1 MIAGGWG
8 FGVAWCAYFAHI
20 YNDLMTFTIVFLIAF
35 IASFGLRHWLAQRQI
50 RHVAKNRE
58 SVPTEFAEKITLV
71 DHQKAADYTIAKLRL
86 GILENGVS
94 AIVLIAFTLMGGLQI
109 LNFALLQWLGEGMI
123 QQIALLGSIALISG
137 AIDLPFSWYKQFHL
151 EEQFGFNRMGKK
163 LFFTDMIKGI
173 ALAIVIGAPL
183 LWAILSLMA
192 KAGSLWW
199 LWAWAVITGFSLLM
213 QWIFPSFIAPIFN
226 KFKALEDG
234 PLKTQIEALLQR
246 CDFASQGLFVMD
258 GSKRSAHG
266 NAFFA
271 GMGKAK
277 RIVFF
282 DTLIEKLNPGE
293 VEAVLAHELGHY
305 KCNHIRK
312 RLLVS
317 FALSFGMF
325 ALLGWLST
333 QAWFYLDLG
342 VMPDPYGFNGG
353 LALALFM
360 LVSPVFSFFFTPL
373 SSLASRKHEYEA
385 DNFAAEKSSA
395 QDLISALVKL
405 YQDNASTLTPDP
417 IYTAFYSSHPP
428 APLRIA
434 NLARPH

>member
-1 MIAGGWG
+1 
-8 FGVAWCAYFAHI
+8 VS
-20 YNDLMTFTIVFLIAF
+20 IVI
-35 IASFGLRHWLAQRQI
+35 
-50 RHVAKNRE
+50 
-58 SVPTEFAEKITLV
+58 
-71 DHQKAADYTIAKLRL
+71 
-86 GILENGVS
+86 
-94 AIVLIAFTLMGGLQI
+94 
-109 LNFALLQWLGEGMI
+109 
-123 QQIALLGSIALISG
+123 ISG
-137 AIDLPFSWYKQFHL
+137 IIDIPFSWYKQFYL
-151 EEQFGFNRMGKK
+151 EERFGFNRMGKK
-163 LFFTDMIKGI
+163 LFFSDMFKGM
-173 ALAIVIGAPL
+173 AVGGAIGIPL
-183 LWAILSLMA
+183 LWVILTLMA
-192 KAGSLWW
+192 QAGDLWW
-199 LWAWAVITGFSLLM
+199 LWAWAVLTAFSLLM
-213 QWIFPSFIAPIFN
+213 QWIFPTFIAPLFN
-226 KFKALEDG
+226 KFQALEDG

-293 VEAVLAHELGHY
+293 VEAVLAHELGHF

-312 RLLVS
+312 RLFVS
-317 FALSFGMF
+317 FALSFAMF

-333 QAWFYLDLG
+333 QVWFYTDLG
-342 VMPDPYGFNGG
+342 VMPNLNGYNGG

-385 DNFAAEKSSA
+385 DGFAAQKSSA
-395 QDLISALVKL
+395 KDLISALVKL

-434 NLARPH
+434 NLHRFN

>member
-1 MIAGGWG
+1 
-8 FGVAWCAYFAHI
+8 
-20 YNDLMTFTIVFLIAF
+20 MTFTIAFLIAF
-35 IASFGLRHWLAQRQI
+35 LASFGLRHWLAQRQM
-50 RHVAKNRE
+50 RFVAKHRG
-58 SVPTEFAEKITLV
+58 SVPAEFAEKVTLAE
-71 DHQKAADYTIAKLRL
+71 HQKAADYTIAKLRL
-86 GILENGVS
+86 GVLENGVS
-94 AIVLIAFTLMGGLQI
+94 AIILIAFTLLGGLQI
-109 LNFALLQWLGEGMI
+109 LNISLLQLFGNGI
-123 QQIALLGSIALISG
+123 TQQIALLGSIAIISG
-137 AIDLPFSWYKQFHL
+137 IVDLPFSWYKQFHL
-151 EEQFGFNRMGKK
+151 EERFGFNRMGKK
-163 LFFTDMIKGI
+163 LFFIDMIKGLGVG
-173 ALAIVIGAPL
+173 AAIGIPL
-183 LWAILSLMA
+183 LWVILSLMA
-192 KAGSLWW
+192 TAGDLWW
-199 LWAWAVITGFSLLM
+199 LWAWVVLTVFSLLM
-213 QWIFPSFIAPIFN
+213 QWIFPSFIAPLFN
-226 KFKALEDG
+226 KFQPLPDG
-234 PLKTQIEALLQR
+234 ALKTQIEALLAR

-293 VEAVLAHELGHY
+293 VEAVLAHELGHF
-305 KCNHIRK
+305 KCKHIRK

-325 ALLGWLST
+325 ALLGWIST
-333 QAWFYLDLG
+333 QAWFYTDLG
-342 VMPDPYGFNGG
+342 VMPNLNGYNGG

-373 SSLASRKHEYEA
+373 ASIASRKHEYEA
-385 DNFAAEKSSA
+385 DGFAATKSSA
-395 QDLISALVKL
+395 KDLISALVKL

-434 NLARPH
+434 NLKRFT

>member
-1 MIAGGWG
+1 MRA
-8 FGVAWCAYFAHI
+8 
-20 YNDLMTFTIVFLIAF
+20 MTFTIAFLITF
-35 IASFGLRHWLAQRQI
+35 LASFGLRHWLAQRQMGF
-50 RHVAKNRE
+50 VAKHRD
-58 SVPTEFAEKITLV
+58 SIPVEFAEKVTLAE
-71 DHQKAADYTIAKLRL
+71 HQKAADYTIAKLRL
-86 GILENGVS
+86 GFLENGVS
-94 AIVLIAFTLMGGLQI
+94 AIILIAFTLLGGLQI
-109 LNFALLQWLGEGMI
+109 LNIALLQLFGDGI
-123 QQIALLGSIALISG
+123 TQQIALLGSIAIISG
-137 AIDLPFSWYKQFHL
+137 VLDLPFSWYKQFHL
-151 EEQFGFNRMGKK
+151 EERFGFNRMGKK
-163 LFFTDMIKGI
+163 LFFIDMIKGI
-173 ALAIVIGAPL
+173 GIGAAIGIPL
-183 LWAILSLMA
+183 LWVILSLMA
-192 KAGSLWW
+192 KAGDLWW
-199 LWAWAVITGFSLLM
+199 LWAWMVLTVFSLLM
-213 QWIFPSFIAPIFN
+213 QWIFPSFIAPLFN
-226 KFKALEDG
+226 KFQPLPDG
-234 PLKTQIEALLQR
+234 ALKTQIEALLAR

-293 VEAVLAHELGHY
+293 VEAVLAHELGHF
-305 KCNHIRK
+305 KCKHIRK

-333 QAWFYLDLG
+333 QLWFYTDLG
-342 VMPDPYGFNGG
+342 VMPNLNGYNGG

-373 SSLASRKHEYEA
+373 ASLASRKHEYEA
-385 DNFAAEKSSA
+385 DGFAATKSSA
-395 QDLISALVKL
+395 TDLISALVKL

-434 NLARPH
+434 NLQRQS

>member
-1 MIAGGWG
+1 
-8 FGVAWCAYFAHI
+8 
-20 YNDLMTFTIVFLIAF
+20 MTFTIVFLIAF
-35 IASFGLRHWLAQRQI
+35 VASFGLRHWLSQRQI
-50 RHVAKNRE
+50 RHVANHRD
-58 SVPTEFAEKITLV
+58 SVPAEFASQITLAE
-71 DHQKAADYTIAKLRL
+71 HQKAADYTIAKLRL

-94 AIVLIAFTLMGGLQI
+94 AIILISFTLLGGLQL
-109 LNFALLQWLGEGMI
+109 LNSALLGLLGEGI
-123 QQIALLGSIALISG
+123 AQQIALLVSIVLISG
-137 AIDLPFSWYKQFHL
+137 IIDIPFSWYKQFHL
-151 EEQFGFNRMGKK
+151 EERFGFNRMNTR
-163 LFFTDMIKGI
+163 LFFSDMFKGI
-173 ALAIVIGAPL
+173 GVGGAIGVPL
-183 LWAILSLMA
+183 LWVVLSLME
-192 KAGSLWW
+192 KAGDLWW
-199 LWAWAVITGFSLLM
+199 LWTWAVLTAFSLVM
-213 QWIFPSFIAPIFN
+213 QWVFPTFIAPMFN
-226 KFKALEDG
+226 KFQALEDG
-234 PLKTQIEALLQR
+234 ALKTQIESLLKR

-317 FALSFGMF
+317 FALSFVML

-333 QAWFYLDLG
+333 QAWFYADLG
-342 VMPDPYGFNGG
+342 VMPNPNGYNGG

-373 SSLASRKHEYEA
+373 SSIASRKHEYEA
-385 DNFAAEKSSA
+385 DGFAAEKSSA
-395 QDLISALVKL
+395 SDLISALVKL

-434 NLARPH
+434 NLKRFS

>member
-1 MIAGGWG
+1 
-8 FGVAWCAYFAHI
+8 
-20 YNDLMTFTIVFLIAF
+20 MTFTSAFLIAF
-35 IASFGLRHWLAQRQI
+35 LASLGLRHWLAQRQMSF
-50 RHVAKNRE
+50 VAKHRD
-58 SVPTEFAEKITLV
+58 SVPAEFAEKVTLTE
-71 DHQKAADYTIAKLRL
+71 HQKAADYTIAKLRL
-86 GILENGVS
+86 GVLENGVS
-94 AIVLIAFTLMGGLQI
+94 AIILIGFTLLGGLQI
-109 LNFALLQWLGEGMI
+109 LNISLSQLLGDGI
-123 QQIALLGSIALISG
+123 TQQIALLGSIAIISG
-137 AIDLPFSWYKQFHL
+137 MVDLPFSWYKQFHL
-151 EEQFGFNRMGKK
+151 EERFGFNRMGKK
-163 LFFTDMIKGI
+163 LFFIDMMKGLGVG
-173 ALAIVIGAPL
+173 AAIGIPL
-183 LWAILSLMA
+183 LWVILSLMA
-192 KAGSLWW
+192 KAGNLWW
-199 LWAWAVITGFSLLM
+199 LWAWVVLTVFSLLM
-213 QWIFPSFIAPIFN
+213 QWIFPSFIAPLFN
-226 KFKALEDG
+226 KFQPLPDG
-234 PLKTQIEALLQR
+234 DLKTQIEALLTR

-293 VEAVLAHELGHY
+293 VEAVLAHELGHF
-305 KCNHIRK
+305 KCKHIRK

-325 ALLGWLST
+325 ALLGWIST
-333 QAWFYLDLG
+333 QVWFYTDLG
-342 VMPDPYGFNGG
+342 VMPNLNGYNGG

-373 SSLASRKHEYEA
+373 ASIASRKHEYEA
-385 DNFAAEKSSA
+385 DGFAATKSSA
-395 QDLISALVKL
+395 KDLISALVKL

-434 NLARPH
+434 NLQRQS

>member
-1 MIAGGWG
+1 
-8 FGVAWCAYFAHI
+8 
-20 YNDLMTFTIVFLIAF
+20 MTFTIVFLVAF
-35 IASFGLRHWLAQRQI
+35 IASFGLRHWLSQRQI
-50 RHVAKNRE
+50 RHVAFNRDA
-58 SVPTEFAEKITLV
+58 VPAEFASQITLAE
-71 DHQKAADYTIAKLRL
+71 HQKAADYTIAKLRL
-86 GILENGVS
+86 GIIENGVS
-94 AIVLIAFTLMGGLQI
+94 AIILISFTLLGGLQI
-109 LNFALLQWLGEGMI
+109 LNSALLGLLGAGI
-123 QQIALLGSIALISG
+123 AQQIALLVSIVLISG
-137 AIDLPFSWYKQFHL
+137 IIDIPFSWYKQFHL
-151 EEQFGFNRMGKK
+151 EARFGFNRMTPR
-163 LFFTDMIKGI
+163 LFFSDMFKGMSVGG
-173 ALAIVIGAPL
+173 AIGVPL
-183 LWAILSLMA
+183 LWVILSLMA
-192 KAGSLWW
+192 EAGDFWW
-199 LWAWAVITGFSLLM
+199 LWAWGVLTAFSLLM
-213 QWIFPSFIAPIFN
+213 QWIFPTFIAPIFN
-226 KFKALEDG
+226 KFQALDEG
-234 PLKTQIEALLQR
+234 PLKTQIEALLKR
-246 CDFASQGLFVMD
+246 CDFASQGLFIMD

-317 FALSFGMF
+317 FALSFATL
-325 ALLGWLST
+325 ALLGWVST
-333 QAWFYLDLG
+333 QTWFYTDLG
-342 VMPDPYGFNGG
+342 VMPNPEGYNGG

-360 LVSPVFSFFFTPL
+360 LISPVFSFFLTPL

-385 DNFAAEKSSA
+385 DGFAADKSSA
-395 QDLISALVKL
+395 SDLISALVKL

-434 NLARPH
+434 NLKRFT

>member
-1 MIAGGWG
+1 
-8 FGVAWCAYFAHI
+8 
-20 YNDLMTFTIVFLIAF
+20 MTFTIAFLIAF
-35 IASFGLRHWLAQRQI
+35 LASFGLRHWLAQRQM
-50 RHVAKNRE
+50 RFVAKHRD
-58 SVPTEFAEKITLV
+58 SVPAEFAEKVTLTE
-71 DHQKAADYTIAKLRL
+71 HQKAADYTIAKLRL
-86 GILENGVS
+86 GVLENGVS
-94 AIVLIAFTLMGGLQI
+94 AIILIGFTLLGGLQI
-109 LNFALLQWLGEGMI
+109 LNISLSQLLGDGI
-123 QQIALLGSIALISG
+123 TQQIALLGSIAIISG
-137 AIDLPFSWYKQFHL
+137 MVDLPFSWYKQFHL
-151 EEQFGFNRMGKK
+151 EERFGFNRMGKK
-163 LFFTDMIKGI
+163 LFFIDMMKGLGVG
-173 ALAIVIGAPL
+173 AAIGIPL
-183 LWAILSLMA
+183 LWVILSLMA
-192 KAGSLWW
+192 KAGNLWW
-199 LWAWAVITGFSLLM
+199 LWAWVVLTIFSLLM
-213 QWIFPSFIAPIFN
+213 QWIFPSFIAPLFN
-226 KFKALEDG
+226 KFQPLPDG
-234 PLKTQIEALLQR
+234 DLKTQIEALLTR

-293 VEAVLAHELGHY
+293 VEAVLAHELGHF
-305 KCNHIRK
+305 KCKHIRK

-325 ALLGWLST
+325 ALLGWIST
-333 QAWFYLDLG
+333 QVWFYTDLG
-342 VMPDPYGFNGG
+342 VMPNLNGYNGG

-373 SSLASRKHEYEA
+373 ASIASRKHEYEA
-385 DNFAAEKSSA
+385 DGFAATKSSA
-395 QDLISALVKL
+395 KDLISALVKL

-434 NLARPH
+434 NLQRQS

>member
-1 MIAGGWG
+1 
-8 FGVAWCAYFAHI
+8 
-20 YNDLMTFTIVFLIAF
+20 MTFTIAFLSAF
-35 IASFGLRHWLAQRQI
+35 LASFGLRHWLAQRQM
-50 RHVAKNRE
+50 RFVAKHRD
-58 SVPTEFAEKITLV
+58 SVPAEFAEKVTLTE
-71 DHQKAADYTIAKLRL
+71 HQKAADYTIAKLRL
-86 GILENGVS
+86 GVLENGVS
-94 AIVLIAFTLMGGLQI
+94 AIILIGFTLLGGLQI
-109 LNFALLQWLGEGMI
+109 LNISLSQLLGDGI
-123 QQIALLGSIALISG
+123 TQQIALLGSIAIISG
-137 AIDLPFSWYKQFHL
+137 MVDLPFSWYKQFHL
-151 EEQFGFNRMGKK
+151 EERFGFNRMGKK
-163 LFFTDMIKGI
+163 LFFIDMMKGLGVG
-173 ALAIVIGAPL
+173 AAIGIPL
-183 LWAILSLMA
+183 LWVILSLMA
-192 KAGSLWW
+192 KAGNLWW
-199 LWAWAVITGFSLLM
+199 LWAWVVLTVFSLLM
-213 QWIFPSFIAPIFN
+213 QWIFPSFIAPLFN
-226 KFKALEDG
+226 KFQPLPDG
-234 PLKTQIEALLQR
+234 DLKTQIEALLTR

-293 VEAVLAHELGHY
+293 VEAVLAHELGHF
-305 KCNHIRK
+305 KCKHIRK

-325 ALLGWLST
+325 ALLGWIST
-333 QAWFYLDLG
+333 QVWFYTDLG
-342 VMPDPYGFNGG
+342 VMPNLNGYNGG

-373 SSLASRKHEYEA
+373 ASIASRKHEYEA
-385 DNFAAEKSSA
+385 DGFAATKSSA
-395 QDLISALVKL
+395 KDLISALVKL

-434 NLARPH
+434 NLQRQS

>member
-1 MIAGGWG
+1 
-8 FGVAWCAYFAHI
+8 
-20 YNDLMTFTIVFLIAF
+20 MTFTIAFLIAF
-35 IASFGLRHWLAQRQI
+35 LASFGLRHWLAQRQM
-50 RHVAKNRE
+50 RFVAKHRD
-58 SVPTEFAEKITLV
+58 SVPAEFAEKVTLAE
-71 DHQKAADYTIAKLRL
+71 HQKAADYTIAKLRL
-86 GILENGVS
+86 GVLENGVS
-94 AIVLIAFTLMGGLQI
+94 AIILIGFTLLGGLQI
-109 LNFALLQWLGEGMI
+109 LNISLLQLLGDGI
-123 QQIALLGSIALISG
+123 TQQIALLGSIAIISG
-137 AIDLPFSWYKQFHL
+137 IVDLPFSWYKQFHL
-151 EEQFGFNRMGKK
+151 EERFGFNRMGKQ
-163 LFFTDMIKGI
+163 LFFIDMIKGLGVG
-173 ALAIVIGAPL
+173 AAIGIPL

-192 KAGSLWW
+192 KAGDLWW
-199 LWAWAVITGFSLLM
+199 LWAWVVLTVFSLLM
-213 QWIFPSFIAPIFN
+213 QWIFPSFIAPLFN
-226 KFKALEDG
+226 KFQPLPDG
-234 PLKTQIEALLQR
+234 ALKTQIEALLAR
-246 CDFASQGLFVMD
+246 CEFASQGLFVMD

-293 VEAVLAHELGHY
+293 VEAVLAHELGHF
-305 KCNHIRK
+305 KCKHIRK

-325 ALLGWLST
+325 ALLGWIST
-333 QAWFYLDLG
+333 QVWFYTDLG
-342 VMPDPYGFNGG
+342 VMPNLNGYNGG

-373 SSLASRKHEYEA
+373 ASIASRKHEYEA
-385 DNFAAEKSSA
+385 DGFAATKSSA
-395 QDLISALVKL
+395 KDLISALVKL

-434 NLARPH
+434 NLQRQS